1 MSPAEPLPAA
11 PPQLPGPVPGRA
23 ALFVS
28 ALTGTWPG
36 RLLIA
41 GLVLKSFAALV
52 RLAAGTA
59 PAFVGVLD
67 AIGSLALIAAAGYVF
82 YRLII
87 RAKRRLLWRVRR
99 KLILSYIFIG
109 VVPALL
115 IVSFFVVS
123 GLVLFLNVGSYLV
136 RNGVT
141 NVTNEAVYLARM
153 TAIEI
158 QRGPGPHGAGA
169 ILAQREL
176 ALASRY
182 PGASIAVVPTG
193 PEPCIGSRSAKGRTG
208 ALPGLAAASRDL
220 PAPQAAGPAVPP
232 GGVTPQYAGPWDHV
246 AKPVVLPAWVNCS
259 GFGGAIAAPSSA
271 PGRRSSEVDLVLRGV
286 GLPDMARP
294 SYAVV
299 VDIPKNDRFVER
311 IREETS
317 VKIDAVTTGVG
328 GDVSTGDADD
338 HSPAEKT
345 GTTPAREPQAQAPAT
360 TAEPAGA
367 ASSSTASRTAD
378 APASGKRRISW
389 VAWLEY
395 TDWATGEPRNGA
407 AQIEVNIADIYDRVS
422 ATQARIGQ
430 VSFGSALLI
439 VLFMLAVL
447 FLLIEAAALV
457 MGLALARSIT
467 GSIHELFAGTERVR
481 VGDFSHRIAVRA
493 KDQLGELAESFN
505 EMTGSIEDL
514 LLQAAEKKRLEE
526 ELRIAREIQMSLL
539 PHGKLAVPGL
549 EVSALCVP
557 AREVGGDYFDFLP
570 IDENRLAILI
580 ADVSGKGTSAAFYM
594 AELKGVILS
603 LSRTCPSPRQLL
615 LTANRVICGSPGQ
628 PQLHHDDLLRAGS
641 RRPGSSSTRAPA
653 TLL

>member
-182 PGASIAVVPTG
+182 PGASIALVPTG

-294 SYAVV
+294 SYAVI

-317 VKIDAVTTGVG
+317 VKIDAVTHRRRG
-328 GDVSTGDADD
+328 GRLDRATPTSET
-338 HSPAEKT
+338 PAEET

-367 ASSSTASRTAD
+367 AQLRRRRGRAD

-389 VAWLEY
+389 VAWLEC

-422 ATQARIGQ
+422 ATQARIG
-430 VSFGSALLI
+430 G
-439 VLFMLAVL
+439 
-447 FLLIEAAALV
+447 
-457 MGLALARSIT
+457 R
-467 GSIHELFAGTERVR
+467 
-481 VGDFSHRIAVRA
+481 
-493 KDQLGELAESFN
+493 
-505 EMTGSIEDL
+505 
-514 LLQAAEKKRLEE
+514 
-526 ELRIAREIQMSLL
+526 
-539 PHGKLAVPGL
+539 
-549 EVSALCVP
+549 
-557 AREVGGDYFDFLP
+557 
-570 IDENRLAILI
+570 
-580 ADVSGKGTSAAFYM
+580 
-594 AELKGVILS
+594 
-603 LSRTCPSPRQLL
+603 
-615 LTANRVICGSPGQ
+615 
-628 PQLHHDDLLRAGS
+628 
-641 RRPGSSSTRAPA
+641 
-653 TLL
+653 